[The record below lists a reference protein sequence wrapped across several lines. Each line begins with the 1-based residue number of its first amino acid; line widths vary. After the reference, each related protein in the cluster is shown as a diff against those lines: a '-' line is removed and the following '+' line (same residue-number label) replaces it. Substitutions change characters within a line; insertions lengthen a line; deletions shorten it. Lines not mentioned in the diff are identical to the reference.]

1 MVPLLGE
8 PYEELS
14 ARGHYEILAG
24 GNCAVNRVLAR
35 ERRPHRMCQSSAK

>member
-24 GNCAVNRVLAR
+24 
-35 ERRPHRMCQSSAK
+35 RRHLFIV